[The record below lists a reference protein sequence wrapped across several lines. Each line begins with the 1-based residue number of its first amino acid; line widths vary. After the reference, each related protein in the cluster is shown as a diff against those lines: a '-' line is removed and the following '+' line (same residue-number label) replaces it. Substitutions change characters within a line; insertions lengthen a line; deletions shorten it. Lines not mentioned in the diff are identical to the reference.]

1 MLRRH
6 FPKKAGERV
15 VWPLVCWTIATV
27 LAVPV
32 LAIFWS
38 VTQDSDGIWEHLAA
52 TVLSDYV
59 SNTLVL
65 SAGVGFGTLLICVT
79 TAWLVTTCRFT
90 VSYTHLK
97 LPKKR
102 IV

>member
-38 VTQDSDGIWEHLAA
+38 VTQDSDGIWAHLAA
-52 TVLSDYV
+52 PVLSDYV
-59 SNTLVL
+59 SHT
-65 SAGVGFGTLLICVT
+65 GVAEVK
-79 TAWLVTTCRFT
+79 
-90 VSYTHLK
+90 VSF
-97 LPKKR
+97 
-102 IV
+102 